1 MSNQLPESSDTPT
14 KDSRWPMSR
23 VVKWIATIL
32 IALVV
37 LLFLA
42 GMGLALFSDA
52 DQTAPRVQI
61 IRDIFIIVLAFQGI
75 LVIGALAILI
85 TQIARLINL
94 LQNEVMPILK
104 NTQETIDTARG
115 TVEFVGE
122 NLTEP
127 VIRLNAFLAAI
138 SVLLRELFGIRRALR
153 RETVTSDGNGHEQA

>member
-1 MSNQLPESSDTPT
+1 MSNQLPESSDAPT

-23 VVKWIATIL
+23 MIKWIATVL

-37 LLFLA
+37 LLFLV
-42 GMGLALFSDA
+42 GMGLAVFSDA
-52 DQTAPRVQI
+52 DQTAPTVQI
-61 IRDIFIIVLAFQGI
+61 IRDIFIIILACQGI

-94 LQNEVMPILK
+94 LQNEVMPILR

-127 VIRLNAFLAAI
+127 VIRLNAFGGNQRPAAR
-138 SVLLRELFGIRRALR
+138 VVWHPAGA
-153 RETVTSDGNGHEQA
+153 